1 MTNLTKQAIKA
12 SFLKLLDEQPLN
24 KISVR
29 SITADCGLNRN
40 SFYYHFQDIPA
51 LLEEIIRDAAD
62 ALIATYPSIGSLEEC
77 IEVAFRFGRDNRR
90 AVLHIFN
97 SGNRDIYE
105 RTAMNLCEY
114 LVRSYLDTI
123 RQDYGLSTA
132 QTGLLTTLP
141 LLAFAFISPLA
152 AGVARRLGMERSLFI
167 ALLLICIGI
176 GVRSLPSAALLFI
189 GTAIVGCGIAL
200 GNVLLPGLI
209 KRDFPGQ
216 VAKLTGAYSLTM
228 GAAAAAGSALIVPL
242 SLGNAGWHGALL
254 MLMFFPLVAL
264 LLWLPQWRQRPAAT
278 LTGAGAL
285 HNRAIWRSAL
295 AWQVTLFLG
304 INSLIYYV
312 IIGWLPAILLSHG
325 YSETQAGSMHGLLQ
339 LATAVP
345 GLAIPLILHRLND
358 QRGIAGL
365 VALMCAVSAAGF
377 WFAPGLAVVW
387 TLVFGF
393 GSGATMILGLTFIGL
408 RASSAHQA
416 AALSGMAQ
424 SIGYL
429 LAACGPPLMGKI
441 HDTAGDWRIPLL
453 ACALAAVVMALCGM
467 LAGRDREITPR

>member
-1 MTNLTKQAIKA
+1 MT
-12 SFLKLLDEQPLN
+12 
-24 KISVR
+24 
-29 SITADCGLNRN
+29 TANQTSGK
-40 SFYYHFQDIPA
+40 HGA
-51 LLEEIIRDAAD
+51 LLIAGI
-62 ALIATYPSIGSLEEC
+62 LMIATTLRVTFTGAAPLLE
-77 IEVAFRFGRDNRR
+77 
-90 AVLHIFN
+90 
-97 SGNRDIYE
+97 
-105 RTAMNLCEY
+105 
-114 LVRSYLDTI
+114 TI

-141 LLAFAFISPLA
+141 LLAFALISPLT
-152 AGVARRLGMERSLFI
+152 AGFARRFGMERSLFI
-167 ALLLICIGI
+167 ALLIICAGI
-176 GVRSLPSAALLFI
+176 AIRSLPSATLLFS
-189 GTAIVGCGIAL
+189 GTAIIGCGIAL

-228 GAAAAAGSALIVPL
+228 GTSAALGSALIVPL
-242 SLGNAGWHGALL
+242 ALGDAGWHGALL
-254 MLMFFPLVAL
+254 MLMVFPLIAL
-264 LLWLPQWRQRPAAT
+264 LLWLPQWRQAPAAT
-278 LTGAGAL
+278 VTGAGAL

-312 IIGWLPAILLSHG
+312 IVGWLPAILLSHG

-345 GLAIPLILHRLND
+345 GLAVPLVLHRLKD
-358 QRGIAGL
+358 QRGIAGI
-365 VALMCAVSAAGF
+365 VALMCAVSAAGY
-377 WFAPGLAVVW
+377 WFAPGMAVVW

-441 HDTAGDWRIPLL
+441 HDTTADWRIPLMT
-453 ACALAAVVMALCGM
+453 CALASIIMALCGM